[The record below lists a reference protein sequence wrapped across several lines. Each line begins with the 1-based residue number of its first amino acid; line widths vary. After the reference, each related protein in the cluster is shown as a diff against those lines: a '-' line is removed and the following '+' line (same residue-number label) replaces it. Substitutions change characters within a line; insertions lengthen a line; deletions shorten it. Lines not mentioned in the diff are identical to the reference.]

1 MGFRTGAY
9 AKVWSV
15 TDNGNYS
22 TANVSISR
30 KDKDSGE
37 YKVEFQDGY
46 VRLVGNAHTYAKE
59 HGWADGI
66 SEKGETIQISSCDV
80 TNYYDTNKQKLFTN
94 FVIFGFDI
102 PDGNNGTETKN
113 TKAKSTKSKTTKS
126 KTKAKTKDDD
136 FEEVEG
142 DDDDLPF

>member
-9 AKVWSV
+9 AKVWDV
-15 TDNGNYS
+15 TDKGNYS

-46 VRLVGNAHTYAKE
+46 VRLVGNAHTYAQE
-59 HGWADGI
+59 HGWAEGI
-66 SEKGETIQISSCDV
+66 DSNGESIQISSCDV
-80 TNYYDTNKQKLFTN
+80 TNYYDASKKKLFTN

-102 PDGNNGTETKN
+102 PDNNGGTETKK
-113 TKAKSTKSKTTKS
+113 KAKSSKSKTTKS
-126 KTKAKTKDDD
+126 KTRAKIKADD
-136 FEEVEG
+136 FEEIVD